1 MTSGLLVFLA
11 LLGGAV
17 FLLSQALFV
26 PAFGT
31 DARMQRLLKRKL
43 HDIGAFEAHSEVA
56 LLLRKKYLQNL
67 SPLERRL
74 ESLPYMERLARFIEQ
89 SGRSILAHR
98 LVGLA
103 IIVAL
108 IAFLFTLAAYQRW
121 LLAILAAG
129 IAGAIPFVVIY
140 RNRQARL
147 AKFEEQL
154 PDAVDIMKRALRA
167 GHPFNSCLKL
177 VADDMQP
184 PIARE
189 FELTFAD
196 VNYGNDLR
204 QALLGMLLRVPSS
217 NLMAVVTAVL
227 IQKET
232 GGNLAEIFDRISQVI
247 RSRFRFGRRVRTLS
261 AEGRLSAWILAWCRS
276 RCSARSGSS
285 RRIISHPC
293 CMTRWGRSSSS
304 APACCWWWACSGCA
318 RSSALNCDA
327 METITGCSGPRWHR
341 NPPDPDRPGCGCH
354 GLPAVA
360 RRVTALHSVT
370 VPCGVASGA
379 WPARSSRSTRRSRR
393 CCMHWNPST
402 STCCR
407 SGSTSAAG

>member
-1 MTSGLLVFLA
+1 MTGGLVVFLA

-26 PAFGT
+26 PAFGS

-56 LLLRKKYLQNL
+56 SLLRQKYLRDL

-74 ESLPYMERLARFIEQ
+74 ESLPLMERLGRFIEQ

-103 IIVAL
+103 IVAGPRRVL
-108 IAFLFTLAAYQRW
+108 SRRW
-121 LLAILAAG
+121 LVVQKLAGRAARG
-129 IAGAIPFVVIY
+129 VSWPARSRSSSSTANAG
-140 RNRQARL
+140 RGWRSSRSSC
-147 AKFEEQL
+147 

-167 GHPFNSCLKL
+167 GHPFNACLKL
-177 VADDMQP
+177 VADDMEP

-261 AEGRLSAWILAWCRS
+261 AEGRLSAWILALVPIVLFGVIWVTSPEYLPPLLAR
-276 RCSARSGSS
+276 SARAEADRLRLPMLVVGVLWM
-285 RRIISHPC
+285 RKIIRID
-293 CMTRWGRSSSS
+293 
-304 APACCWWWACSGCA
+304 
-318 RSSALNCDA
+318 L
-327 METITGCSGPRWHR
+327 
-341 NPPDPDRPGCGCH
+341 
-354 GLPAVA
+354 
-360 RRVTALHSVT
+360 
-370 VPCGVASGA
+370 
-379 WPARSSRSTRRSRR
+379 
-393 CCMHWNPST
+393 
-402 STCCR
+402 
-407 SGSTSAAG
+407 